1 MGSSYSGIL
10 AFPHLISLGSSWK
23 VKGGRKKGYVE
34 GVSVVFVARWKQTR
48 EDGGKEKQEENSWE
62 VW

>member
-1 MGSSYSGIL
+1 M
-10 AFPHLISLGSSWK
+10 
-23 VKGGRKKGYVE
+23 KGGKKKGYVE
-34 GVSVVFVARWKQTR
+34 GVSVIFVARWKQTR